1 MAKYLIDAEV
11 CMGCNCMGGGVYS
24 DGSALIEISDEEVA
38 QVVALMQQHNSSNV
52 ETIGLAEAMPEL
64 YKRLDEAYHDVAYRA
79 NALHWLDT
87 ALFEGEFDE
96 MGLIEYCEQNCGYE
110 YTKPSDEEDIEEE
123 EETDDEDEDEDEDDE
138 EYDEYDDEY
147 EDELDDD
154 KREDFHAWLAV
165 YLERADLSTLHTIY
179 LDYLGFDDCVFE
191 MEEDAYSVVVPQ
203 EIIEKANLTK

>member
-11 CMGCNCMGGGVYS
+11 CMGCNCMGAGVYS

-38 QVVALMQQHNSSNV
+38 QMVALMQQHNSSKV
-52 ETIGLAEAMPEL
+52 KAIGLAEAMPEL
-64 YKRLDEAYHDVAYRA
+64 YKRLEDAYHDAAYRA

-110 YTKPSDEEDIEEE
+110 YTKSADEDDLYEEE
-123 EETDDEDEDEDEDDE
+123 EE
-138 EYDEYDDEY
+138 YDEY

-179 LDYLGFDDCVFE
+179 LDYLGFDECVFDL
-191 MEEDAYSVVVPQ
+191 EEDAYSVEIPQ
-203 EIIEKANLTK
+203 EIIKKANLTK

>member
-11 CMGCNCMGGGVYS
+11 CMGCNCMGAGVYS

-38 QVVALMQQHNSSNV
+38 QMVALMQQHNSSKV
-52 ETIGLAEAMPEL
+52 KAIGLAEAMPEL
-64 YKRLDEAYHDVAYRA
+64 YKRLEEAYHDAAYRA

-110 YTKPSDEEDIEEE
+110 YTKSADEDDLYEE
-123 EETDDEDEDEDEDDE
+123 EETDDEDEDEDEE
-138 EYDEYDDEY
+138 EYDEY

-179 LDYLGFDDCVFE
+179 LDYLGFDECVFDL
-191 MEEDAYSVVVPQ
+191 EEDAYSVEIPQ
-203 EIIEKANLTK
+203 EIIKKANLTK